1 MKPIMKPIMVSGKAW
16 LKMKNI
22 IKNRDKNFMLSATS
36 GGCNGFNYELKLI
49 NNNMFD
55 SFFYKKIKPMVI
67 EKDNIKVLVDP
78 VAEIILL
85 GTKIDYISEDYTND
99 VFENKFIFIPDKNIA
114 SSCGCGISFTP
125 K

>member
-1 MKPIMKPIMVSGKAW
+1 MKPIMVSGKAW

-36 GGCNGFNYELKLI
+36 GGCNGFNYEFKLI
-49 NNNMFD
+49 NNSIFD

-78 VAEIILL
+78 VAEIILM
-85 GTKIDYISEDYTND
+85 GTKIDYISEDYAND
-99 VFENKFIFIPDKNIA
+99 IFENKFIFIPDKNIA